1 MGVSFRAQILTDT
14 LFFSPVGKARKSLSQ
29 NKKACMY
36 ELISVRKM
44 CPEQAATLKQKA
56 GESRVEDIQVQMAR
70 NTTEWIFWK
79 QNWQEKVIKLLLA
92 AKNHEEGKQ
101 NSS

>member
-1 MGVSFRAQILTDT
+1 
-14 LFFSPVGKARKSLSQ
+14 
-29 NKKACMY
+29 MY
-36 ELISVRKM
+36 ELISGKM

-56 GESRVEDIQVQMAR
+56 GESRVEDIQMAR
-70 NTTEWIFWK
+70 NTTEWFFWK

>member
-1 MGVSFRAQILTDT
+1 
-14 LFFSPVGKARKSLSQ
+14 
-29 NKKACMY
+29 MY
-36 ELISVRKM
+36 ELISSKM

-56 GESRVEDIQVQMAR
+56 GESRVEDTHVQMAR
-70 NTTEWIFWK
+70 NTTEWFFFWK

-92 AKNHEEGKQ
+92 AKNHGEGKQ